1 MDGILYVVTGPSG
14 AGKSSIIKK
23 ALEIV
28 EGFAFSISYTTRKQ
42 RPGEID
48 GKDYFFISDEKF
60 EELNQKGEFLEYA
73 KVHSNYY
80 ATSKTFIKEKLSE
93 GFNIVLDVDV
103 VGALNIKKEMPEQ
116 SVLIFIAPPSYEELE
131 RRLKTRGTEK
141 QEEFEVRLNNSKKEI
156 KQISHFDYLIVN
168 QNLSESINQLISIII
183 SEQLKLDR
191 VSKHLGKYTFFK
203 QTFNKG

>member
-1 MDGILYVVTGPSG
+1 MLFRS
-14 AGKSSIIKK
+14 
-23 ALEIV
+23 
-28 EGFAFSISYTTRKQ
+28 
-42 RPGEID
+42 
-48 GKDYFFISDEKF
+48 
-60 EELNQKGEFLEYA
+60 
-73 KVHSNYY
+73 
-80 ATSKTFIKEKLSE
+80 